1 MRLSQRVTGSE
12 RIYHYLSVVSPTAA
26 RRFSAIV
33 GMGRRI
39 IETENGTFWVDPL
52 SGFGAALLKEGVH
65 EPAMIQWVRDTLK
78 PGGTFV
84 DVGANEGYF
93 SVIAATRCGEKGKV
107 YAVEPQERCHAAVRE
122 NSRLNG
128 CNNIE
133 IVPLVVSDHCGEA
146 ELHLHSA
153 TNTGATSIWRRSRSG
168 IRTVKATCRPLDA
181 LLESHGIA
189 TVDLLKID
197 IEGAEYEAVIGSQ
210 QLFRSGRI
218 KAIALEVHP
227 AILAERGLGSATI
240 HEFLIGSGYRVE
252 VAEDLLSLYKAT

>member
-1 MRLSQRVTGSE
+1 MIGPE
-12 RIYHYLSVVSPTAA
+12 NIYHYLSGISPSAA
-26 RRFSAIV
+26 RGFSAV
-33 GMGRRI
+33 LGMGRRI
-39 IETENGTFWVDPL
+39 IKTENGSFWIDPW
-52 SGFGAALLKEGVH
+52 SAFGAALLQARAH
-65 EPAMIQWVRDTLK
+65 EPRMIQWLRDTLE

-93 SVIAATRCGEKGKV
+93 SVIAAKQCGENGKV
-107 YAVEPQERCHAAVRE
+107 YAVEPQEDCHAALRV

-133 IVPLVVSDHCGEA
+133 IVPVVVSDHCGEA
-146 ELHLHSA
+146 VLHLHSA

-168 IRTVKATCRPLDA
+168 IRSMKAICRPLGA
-181 LLESHGIA
+181 LLDGKEIA

-197 IEGAEYEAVIGSQ
+197 IEGAEYEAVMGSQ

-227 AILAERGLGSATI
+227 AILAERGLSNATI
-240 HEFLIGSGYRVE
+240 HEFLIDSGYRME